1 VSPILSPDTL
11 DIISHSPEQTRRLAS
26 RMASLLEGGET
37 ICLQGPLGA
46 GKTTFAQGI
55 GQGLGITDPIISPT
69 FTLIREYGPVN
80 DQPAMYHIDFYRL
93 EDPVELQN
101 LGLDDYF
108 YGDGVCVIEWPERAE
123 FLMPDERLWI
133 GMRTVNDWKRGIVI
147 QAAGER
153 YRSILNGFKKLAY
166 GL

>member
-1 VSPILSPDTL
+1 MSPILSPDTL
-11 DIISHSPEQTRRLAS
+11 DIVSHSPEQTRRLAS
-26 RMASLLEGGET
+26 RLAPLLEGGET

-69 FTLIREYGPVN
+69 FTLIREYGPVG
-80 DQPAMYHIDFYRL
+80 DRPAMYHIDFYRL
-93 EDPVELQN
+93 EDPVELHN

-108 YGDGVCVIEWPERAE
+108 YGDGVCVVEWPERAE
-123 FLMPDERLWI
+123 FLMPAERLWI
-133 GMRTVNDWKRGIVI
+133 QMRTVNDWKRGIVI
-147 QAAGER
+147 QATGER
-153 YRSILNGFKKLAY
+153 YRDLLNGFKKLAY